1 MRKLSNTEAE
11 LKKIEEVSKCLIAN
25 LKKNEEVSCR
35 GVFRIQSNIY
45 DRTLLRKYKRLLAIG
60 YFCKKVSS

>member
-25 LKKNEEVSCR
+25 LKKTRKCLAEAYLESS
-35 GVFRIQSNIY
+35 RISTIELFHENIN
-45 DRTLLRKYKRLLAIG
+45 G
-60 YFCKKVSS
+60 F